1 MLVGAGQGLLSTTI
15 YTVEVVN
22 KQVRGSFSVFEGVSR
37 SFGVILIYSLGSV
50 LQWYQTA
57 YIGMV
62 FPLIAFILLFMTPES
77 PFYLVHVG
85 KTEEALISLRKLN
98 DGTNDLEEELKV
110 IKNSVL
116 KLKENNNA
124 NENRMIQFFQ
134 TFHKH
139 PELYKP
145 FLIVTVMRW
154 ENFVI

>member
-98 DGTNDLEEELKV
+98 DVTNDQMT
-110 IKNSVL
+110 S
-116 KLKENNNA
+116 
-124 NENRMIQFFQ
+124 
-134 TFHKH
+134 
-139 PELYKP
+139 
-145 FLIVTVMRW
+145 
-154 ENFVI
+154 

>member
-1 MLVGAGQGLLSTTI
+1 MLNKIQFGLVIVCLAPPL
-15 YTVEVVN
+15 
-22 KQVRGSFSVFEGVSR
+22 

-139 PELYKP
+139 PELNKP
-145 FLIVTVMRW
+145 FLIITVMR
-154 ENFVI
+154 

>member
-37 SFGVILIYSLGSV
+37 SFGVILIYCLGSV

-154 ENFVI
+154 ENLVI

>member
-154 ENFVI
+154 DNLVI

>member
-154 ENFVI
+154 ENLVI